1 MCAKTIAFIHNK
13 GGVGKTTATINLG
26 AALASEGKRVL
37 LVDNDP
43 QGSLSTALGID
54 SGARK
59 ITLANLLYWAL
70 DDFEIPPADQ
80 YIVTAAGMDVI
91 PANNKLSAVEQRLV
105 LAQGM
110 FGQGTESTK
119 LLQTVLAPLTPYY
132 DYILIDCRPSLD
144 HLIMNAL
151 AAADSVIIPVKAHFL
166 SLDTLRQTLELIAY
180 VRKRINPALEIEGIL
195 LTMYQEHTNLCRGI
209 RQELDAAYGMDVP
222 VFEETVHYS
231 IKVAELP
238 AYGQTVYQNADTKR
252 FRPIF
257 TALANEVIHHG
268 TNEP

>member
-37 LVDNDP
+37 LADNDP

-54 SGARK
+54 SGACK
-59 ITLANLLYWAL
+59 ITLANLMYWAL

-80 YIVTAAGMDVI
+80 YIVSAAGMDVI

-110 FGQGTESTK
+110 LGQETESTK
-119 LLQTVLAPLTPYY
+119 ILKTVLEPLTPYY

-144 HLIMNAL
+144 HLIVNAL

-180 VRKRINPALEIEGIL
+180 IRKSVNPALQIEGIL
-195 LTMYQEHTNLCRGI
+195 LTMYQEKTNLCRGI
-209 RQELDAAYGMDVP
+209 RQELDEAYGMDIP
-222 VFEETVHYS
+222 VFDKAIDYS

-238 AYGQTVYQNADTKR
+238 AYGQTVYDSAETKH
-252 FRPIF
+252 FRPVF
-257 TALANEVIHHG
+257 TSLANEVMRHA
-268 TNEP
+268 ES